1 MKKLGFVQSERMES
15 ICRSVRCL
23 IKVVDVIKKI
33 LYVAE
38 VDASIVEEG
47 QAMLLQKEK
56 PIVDVEE
63 YKTQKRK
70 SIINLD
76 VDVAASD
83 TDVYMYIYVHRC
95 SFSFLFYLNS
105 VCKELIVF
113 VQMYKFERIQN
124 SVVVM

>member
-1 MKKLGFVQSERMES
+1 MNLQ
-15 ICRSVRCL
+15 L
-23 IKVVDVIKKI
+23 APVVDAIKKI
-33 LYVAE
+33 LYVDE

-47 QAMLLQKEK
+47 QAMLLHQEK

-76 VDVAASD
+76 VDVATSD
-83 TDVYMYIYVHRC
+83 TDVYIYVHRC
-95 SFSFLFYLNS
+95 SFSFLLYLNS

-113 VQMYKFERIQN
+113 IQMYKFERIQN
-124 SVVVM
+124 LVVVM